1 MRRAPTADPCSL
13 EHSHRHARSL
23 ARESEHRGFTV
34 LEVLVALAIFAF
46 ASMVLSSAYI
56 NILNGYELATRG
68 LAADADI
75 AFARS
80 IVLTEPDRKKLEEG
94 GDFETSDGRRLQ
106 WSVEIEMTSTADLYQ
121 VTFTCDISG
130 GTGAAAARPEQV
142 VQRFT
147 VLRPTWTIEPAERD
161 KLREEAKTRILEL
174 QARDA

>member
-1 MRRAPTADPCSL
+1 MRA
-13 EHSHRHARSL
+13 ARSWRIRSL
-23 ARESEHRGFTV
+23 VRGSGGRARAGFTV

-68 LAADADI
+68 QGNDADV
-75 AFARS
+75 AFARAL
-80 IVLTEPDRKKLEEG
+80 VLAEPDRKKLEEG
-94 GDFETSDGRRLQ
+94 GEFQTADGRRLQ
-106 WSVEIEMTSTADLYQ
+106 WSVEIALTNTADLYQ
-121 VTFTCDISG
+121 VTFTCDLSG
-130 GTGAAAARPEQV
+130 GTGEKAARPEQV

-174 QARDA
+174 QGKDA